1 MNTTGGRYELYI
13 GGRKYSGR
21 GTATLMTAGVS
32 LENGANEDGT
42 AYSTV
47 KAQLC
52 SLDLTF
58 DRGVG
63 LKWDAAMILQAVNAT
78 FKETDAKV
86 THLFTDAAF
95 SGTPSLNTESGEVS
109 GLKIECA
116 ASNYSQQ

>member
-1 MNTTGGRYELYI
+1 MNTTGGRYELTI

-32 LENGANEDGT
+32 LENGANEDGSG
-42 AYSTV
+42 YSTV

-52 SLDLTF
+52 SIDLSF

-63 LKWDAAMILQAVNAT
+63 LKWDAAMILKSASVT
-78 FKETDAKV
+78 FREIDANR
-86 THLFTDAAF
+86 THFFTDASW
-95 SGTPSLNTESGEVS
+95 SGSPSLNTETGEVS
-109 GLKIECA
+109 GLKLECP